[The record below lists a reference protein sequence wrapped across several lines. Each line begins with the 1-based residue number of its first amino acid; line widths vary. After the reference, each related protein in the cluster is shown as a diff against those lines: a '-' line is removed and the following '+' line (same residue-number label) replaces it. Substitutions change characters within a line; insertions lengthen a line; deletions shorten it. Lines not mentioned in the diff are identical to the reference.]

1 MRDKSGK
8 VLLCNS
14 KYLTQLGAE
23 PKAILGQP
31 FAQGLSGVLDAGS
44 IAVLEQD
51 FARVLQEGSPSL
63 RIASSITGDPERH
76 LSLDGALFRRG
87 GAISGVIDGWIDITD
102 RKRLEEALREAKQQ
116 ADSASRAKSDFLAT
130 MSHEIRTP

>member
-63 RIASSITGDPERH
+63 RIALHHRGTQSDIYHWMVPYF
-76 LSLDGALFRRG
+76 DGRG
-87 GAISGVIDGWIDITD
+87 P
-102 RKRLEEALREAKQQ
+102 
-116 ADSASRAKSDFLAT
+116 SAG
-130 MSHEIRTP
+130 